1 MLSFE
6 LADITVRVKVDP
18 CARVF
23 RKFRGAHRSGG
34 ARVPGGRGGG
44 RTGQGKGF
52 RRQVFYLYGALP
64 ADIDPIRFKI
74 SGEL

>member
-1 MLSFE
+1 MQLHPSE
-6 LADITVRVKVDP
+6 KPGVETAY
-18 CARVF
+18 
-23 RKFRGAHRSGG
+23 GG
-34 ARVPGGRGGG
+34 K
-44 RTGQGKGF
+44 QF